1 MSNPKIKIGVISDTH
16 IPLSANKIPD
26 EIFKHFEGVDLI
38 LHAGDLI
45 ELSVLDELRKMAPV
59 EAVYGNMDSLNV
71 KTSLQDKKIIKAG
84 KFSIGLTHG
93 TGSPLGLNRRVKRAF
108 SDDKIDVLVF
118 GHSHR
123 PVNKKE
129 GGVLLFNP
137 GSPTDQFFAPYRSC
151 GILEIGKEVKGRIIR
166 LS

>member
-1 MSNPKIKIGVISDTH
+1 MNNPKIKIGVISDTH

-26 EIFKHFEGVDLI
+26 EIFKHFEEVDLI

-45 ELSVLDELRKMAPV
+45 ELSVLDKLRKIAPV

-71 KTSLQDKKIIKAG
+71 KSSLQDKKIIKAG
-84 KFSIGLTHG
+84 KFSIGLIHG
-93 TGSPLGLNRRVKRAF
+93 TGSPSGLDQCIKNAF
-108 SDDKIDVLVF
+108 SNDKIDVLVF

-123 PVNKKE
+123 PVNKRE
-129 GGVLLFNP
+129 GDILLFNP
-137 GSPTDQFFAPYRSC
+137 GSPTDLIFTPYRSC
-151 GILEIGKEVKGRIIR
+151 GILEIGREVRGKIIR

>member
-1 MSNPKIKIGVISDTH
+1 MNNPKIKIGVISDTH

-45 ELSVLDELRKMAPV
+45 KLSVLDELRKIAPV
-59 EAVYGNMDSLNV
+59 EAVYGNMDSLKV
-71 KTSLQDKKIIKAG
+71 
-84 KFSIGLTHG
+84 
-93 TGSPLGLNRRVKRAF
+93 
-108 SDDKIDVLVF
+108 DVLVF